1 MGADYVFAVKKNQE
15 KLYEDIGE
23 MIDFKSTDLCEIKNA
38 PLEKVV
44 KTEKGHGRI
53 ETRRSLVTHEV
64 EWLNERCKF
73 KGIQAIGA
81 ILTASETRYY
91 ISSGLYLQK
100 NYLKSRDK
108 SVRLKVCIGS
118 LTLFLAKM
126 QQPYTKRILKK
137 P

>member
-1 MGADYVFAVKKNQE
+1 
-15 KLYEDIGE
+15 

-73 KGIQAIGA
+73 KGIQTIGA

-91 ISSGLYLQK
+91 ISSRSLSAEEL
-100 NYLKSRDK
+100 LKITRQEWAVES
-108 SVRLKVCIGS
+108 
-118 LTLFLAKM
+118 M
-126 QQPYTKRILKK
+126 HW
-137 P
+137 